1 MLTHRVWM
9 FACIPIELGLN
20 IGCVGNSS
28 VIIQQLSHMRG
39 GGLFT
44 PLETLLPTQV
54 CAGAPWNTRTW
65 GGKKE
70 GNCTSLIF
78 ICVLVD
84 ARTSVKDGVVGTSA
98 TEIGQSQSEIT
109 NSNAQSDRSSSPS
122 RTTGSR
128 KRRVFRVPQFERIAL
143 RLDQRFSAGRGR
155 SWTAEVI
162 RRLGQTAADA
172 VTHVIDIRFA
182 DDFRVH
188 SKGQCF
194 ACIGQNTWQT
204 AWRLAAGQQQQQRWE
219 REQHCNGRFGW
230 LPKNHTPAKEIAAF
244 GTWIQRSFLKQNNNL
259 IFKFYFVHFY
269 FCGLYTH
276 SQGPMKKTP
285 VSSWIYIQCE
295 IAYWC

>member
-1 MLTHRVWM
+1 M

-39 GGLFT
+39 GGDYS
-44 PLETLLPTQV
+44 PPSKRCCPPRCAQV
-54 CAGAPWNTRTW
+54 RPGT
-65 GGKKE
+65 GGEKE

-78 ICVLVD
+78 ICVLVN

-109 NSNAQSDRSSSPS
+109 DSDAQSDRSSSPS

-155 SWTAEVI
+155 SWTATAEAI
-162 RRLGQTAADA
+162 RRLGQQTAADA

-194 ACIGQNTWQT
+194 ACIGQNT
-204 AWRLAAGQQQQQRWE
+204 
-219 REQHCNGRFGW
+219 
-230 LPKNHTPAKEIAAF
+230 
-244 GTWIQRSFLKQNNNL
+244 
-259 IFKFYFVHFY
+259 
-269 FCGLYTH
+269 
-276 SQGPMKKTP
+276 
-285 VSSWIYIQCE
+285 
-295 IAYWC
+295 

>member
-1 MLTHRVWM
+1 MLTHRVLM

-128 KRRVFRVPQFERIAL
+128 KRRVFRVPQFERIAF

-155 SWTAEVI
+155 SWTTETI

-194 ACIGQNTWQT
+194 ACIGQNT
-204 AWRLAAGQQQQQRWE
+204 
-219 REQHCNGRFGW
+219 
-230 LPKNHTPAKEIAAF
+230 
-244 GTWIQRSFLKQNNNL
+244 
-259 IFKFYFVHFY
+259 
-269 FCGLYTH
+269 
-276 SQGPMKKTP
+276 
-285 VSSWIYIQCE
+285 
-295 IAYWC
+295 

>member
-1 MLTHRVWM
+1 M

-39 GGLFT
+39 DYS
-44 PLETLLPTQV
+44 PPSKRCCPPRCAQV
-54 CAGAPWNTRTW
+54 RPGTHEH
-65 GGKKE
+65 GVEKKE

-128 KRRVFRVPQFERIAL
+128 KRRVFRVPQFERIAF

-155 SWTAEVI
+155 SWTAETI
-162 RRLGQTAADA
+162 RRLGQQTATDA

-194 ACIGQNTWQT
+194 ACIGQNT
-204 AWRLAAGQQQQQRWE
+204 
-219 REQHCNGRFGW
+219 
-230 LPKNHTPAKEIAAF
+230 
-244 GTWIQRSFLKQNNNL
+244 
-259 IFKFYFVHFY
+259 
-269 FCGLYTH
+269 
-276 SQGPMKKTP
+276 
-285 VSSWIYIQCE
+285 
-295 IAYWC
+295 